1 MKEIIRQLSQKYLE
15 NNQPSGWFEEL
26 YTLAN
31 QNPDKIPWAL
41 LQPNPH
47 LQQWL
52 NQNDTK
58 VSSHK
63 AVVVGCGLGDDAEAL
78 QNQGYE
84 VTAFDIS
91 PTAINWCRQRF
102 PESSVNYQTA
112 DVFNLPSHWQQKFDL
127 VWECRTI
134 QALPVNIREKVISS
148 IVSLLNPDGKLLMV
162 TNVRDTEEIP
172 QSPPWALSE
181 TELAYFTSLGLKEKN
196 RYFDRSSPLSTNVLW
211 LELVLG
217 ISD

>member
-52 NQNDTK
+52 NQNDAK
-58 VSSHK
+58 VSSQK

-78 QNQGYE
+78 QHQGYE

-102 PESSVNYQTA
+102 PDSSVNYQTA

-134 QALPVNIREKVISS
+134 QALPVNVREKVISS
-148 IVSLLNPDGKLLMV
+148 IVSLVNPDGKLLMV
-162 TNVRDTEEIP
+162 TNIRDTEEIP

-181 TELAYFTSLGLKEKN
+181 RELAYFTSLGLKEKN

>member
-1 MKEIIRQLSQKYLE
+1 MKDFIRQLSQKYLE

-31 QNPDKIPWAL
+31 HNPEKIPWAL
-41 LQPNPH
+41 LKPNPY
-47 LQQWL
+47 LQQWVTE
-52 NQNDTK
+52 NENK
-58 VSSHK
+58 VSSQK

-78 QNQGYE
+78 QKKGYE

-91 PTAINWCRQRF
+91 STAINWCRQRF
-102 PESSVNYQTA
+102 PDSSVNYQTA
-112 DVFNLPSHWQQKFDL
+112 DVFSLPSHWQQEFDL

-134 QALPVNIREKVISS
+134 QALPLNVREKVISS
-148 IVSLLNPDGKLLMV
+148 IVSLLKPDGKLLMV
-162 TNVRDTEEIP
+162 TNIRDTEEVSE
-172 QSPPWALSE
+172 SPPWALSE
-181 TELAYFTSLGLKEKN
+181 TELHYFTSLGLKEKN
-196 RYFDRSSPLSTNVLW
+196 RYFDRLSPLSANVLC